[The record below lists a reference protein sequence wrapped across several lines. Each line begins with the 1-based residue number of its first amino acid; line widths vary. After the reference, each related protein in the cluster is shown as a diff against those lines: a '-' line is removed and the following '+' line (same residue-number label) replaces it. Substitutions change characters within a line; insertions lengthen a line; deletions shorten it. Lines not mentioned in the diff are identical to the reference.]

1 MSGDNDLRRG
11 GDSVFEGIGYEEDE
25 SRKKA
30 ASERKREREKE
41 KERERD
47 TKKEPV
53 IRGWEV
59 SERRHAST
67 KWDWILT
74 V

>member
-30 ASERKREREKE
+30 ASERKREI
-41 KERERD
+41 ERE

-53 IRGWEV
+53 IRGSEV